1 MIQSDSQIIAI
12 LDFYF
17 SGCSINNEAFGVYTF
32 IFKNNFSNCKVCR
45 SRTNIGRGAYF
56 YQSFPNNKLQKESN
70 L

>member
-32 IFKNNFSNCKVCR
+32 IFKNNFSNCKVCKGGETMRVKVR
-45 SRTNIGRGAYF
+45 SV
-56 YQSFPNNKLQKESN
+56 
-70 L
+70 